1 MNKEF
6 MSAIKQIASAKNISE
21 EVIIEAVKN
30 ALATAYKKD
39 YWNKEQEIEVEL
51 NWDSIEASTVYIVKE
66 VVEEVED
73 SDYEISVK
81 DAQKMKPDAEEW
93 DEIKLDVTPTWYW
106 RVAAQAAKQVIMQ
119 KINEAEKNSIYEKF
133 KWREGTVAYWQ
144 IARIEW
150 TYISVEIDWYSVPF
164 WFKQRIK
171 WEQYKAW
178 RRLSFYLE
186 KVEMTWKWPKIII
199 SRTSPKLLIKL
210 LEREIPEISDWDIEI
225 KAYARD
231 AWNRSKLAII
241 SNDPNIDPVWTCVW
255 FKWARINNIIDEL
268 WGERIDIIE
277 WEENPAKLIAKTLQP
292 AKISK
297 VIIINPENY
306 VDEETWKF
314 IKKRAAIFVDE
325 EERAMAIWKKWQNIT
340 LATWLTWFEL
350 DMYNIEELEA
360 FENKLEELQQ
370 ECESYTFEDKWNSEE
385 KSEE

>member
-6 MSAIKQIASAKNISE
+6 MSAIKQLAAAKNIE
-21 EVIIEAVKN
+21 EELIIEAVKN

-51 NWDSIEASTVYIVKE
+51 NWESIEASTVYLLKE

-73 SDYEISVK
+73 EDYEISVE

-93 DEIKLDVTPTWYW
+93 DEIRLDVTPTWYW

-119 KINEAEKNSIYEKF
+119 KINEAEKNSVYEKF
-133 KWREGTVAYWQ
+133 KWREDTVVYWQ
-144 IARIEW
+144 VSRIEW
-150 TYISVEIDWYSVPF
+150 TYISVEIDWYLVPL

-171 WEQYKAW
+171 WEQYRPW
-178 RRLSFYLE
+178 QRLSFYLD
-186 KVEMTWKWPKIII
+186 KVEMAWKWPKIVI
-199 SRTSPKLLIKL
+199 SRTSKELLIKL
-210 LEREIPEISDWDIEI
+210 LEREIPEIADWDIEI

-231 AWNRSKLAII
+231 AWNRSKLAVI
-241 SNDPNIDPVWTCVW
+241 SHDSNIDPVWTCVW

-268 WGERIDIIE
+268 WWERIDIIE
-277 WEENPAKLIAKTLQP
+277 FEENPAKLIAKTLQP

-314 IKKRAAIFVDE
+314 IKKRAAIFVEE

-350 DMYNIEELEA
+350 DMYNNEELEA
-360 FENKLEELQQ
+360 FESKLEELQQ
-370 ECESYTFEDKWNSEE
+370 ECDSYTFEEE
-385 KSEE
+385 NKEKAE

>member
-6 MSAIKQIASAKNISE
+6 MAAIKQLATAKNIE
-21 EVIIEAVKN
+21 EELIIEAVKN

-51 NWDSIEASTVYIVKE
+51 NWDSIEASTVYVVKE

-73 SDYEISVK
+73 ENYEISVK

-119 KINEAEKNSIYEKF
+119 KINEAEKNSVYEKF
-133 KWREGTVAYWQ
+133 KWREDTVLYWQ
-144 IARIEW
+144 ISRVEW
-150 TYISVEIDWYSVPF
+150 TYISVEIDWYMVPF

-178 RRLSFYLE
+178 QRLSFYLD
-186 KVEMTWKWPKIII
+186 KVEMAWRWPKIVI
-199 SRTSPKLLIKL
+199 SRSAKQLLIKL
-210 LEREIPEISDWDIEI
+210 LEREIPEIADWEIEV

-231 AWNRSKLAII
+231 AWNRSKLAVI

-268 WGERIDIIE
+268 WGERIDILE

-297 VIIINPENY
+297 VIIINDEDY
-306 VDEETWKF
+306 VDEETQKF

-340 LATWLTWFEL
+340 LATNLTWFEL
-350 DMYNIEELEA
+350 DMYNNEELEA
-360 FENKLEELQQ
+360 FEQKLEELEQ
-370 ECESYTFEDKWNSEE
+370 ECVSYTLEENTEEEISE
-385 KSEE
+385 

>member
-6 MSAIKQIASAKNISE
+6 MAAIKQLATAKNISE
-21 EVIIEAVKN
+21 DLIIEAVKN

-51 NWDSIEASTVYIVKE
+51 NWESIEASTVYLLKE

-73 SDYEISVK
+73 EDYEISVK

-93 DEIKLDVTPTWYW
+93 DEIRLDVTPTSYW

-119 KINEAEKNSIYEKF
+119 KINEAEKNSVYEKF
-133 KWREGTVAYWQ
+133 KWREDTVLYWQ
-144 IARIEW
+144 ISRVEW
-150 TYISVEIDWYSVPF
+150 THISVEIDWYLVPF
-164 WFKQRIK
+164 WYKQRIK
-171 WEQYKAW
+171 WELYKAW
-178 RRLSFYLE
+178 QRLSFYLE
-186 KVEMTWKWPKIII
+186 KVEMAWRWPKIVI
-199 SRTSPKLLIKL
+199 SRTSKELLVKL
-210 LEREIPEISDWDIEI
+210 LEREIPEIADWDIEV

-231 AWNRSKLAII
+231 AWNRSKLAVV

-255 FKWARINNIIDEL
+255 FKWSRINNVIDEL

-277 WEENPAKLIAKTLQP
+277 FEENPAKLIAKTLQP

-297 VIIINPENY
+297 VIIINPEWY
-306 VDEETWKF
+306 EDEETWRF
-314 IKKRAAIFVDE
+314 IKKRAAIFVE
-325 EERAMAIWKKWQNIT
+325 EDERAMAIWKKWQNIT

-360 FENKLEELQQ
+360 FENKLAELEQ
-370 ECESYTFEDKWNSEE
+370 ECESYTFNHENEDEDKNED
-385 KSEE
+385 

>member
-6 MSAIKQIASAKNISE
+6 MAAIKQLATAKNIE
-21 EVIIEAVKN
+21 EELIIEAVKN

-51 NWDSIEASTVYIVKE
+51 NWDSIEASTVYVVKE

-73 SDYEISVK
+73 ENYEISVK

-119 KINEAEKNSIYEKF
+119 KINEAEKNSVYEKF
-133 KWREGTVAYWQ
+133 KWREDTVLYWQ
-144 IARIEW
+144 ISRVEW
-150 TYISVEIDWYSVPF
+150 TYISVEIDWYMVPF

-178 RRLSFYLE
+178 QRLSFYLD
-186 KVEMTWKWPKIII
+186 KVEMAWRWPKIVI
-199 SRTSPKLLIKL
+199 SRSAKQLLIKL
-210 LEREIPEISDWDIEI
+210 LEREIPEIADWEIEV

-231 AWNRSKLAII
+231 AWNRSKLAVI

-277 WEENPAKLIAKTLQP
+277 FEENPAKLIAKTLQP
-292 AKISK
+292 AKITK
-297 VIIINPENY
+297 VIIINDEDY
-306 VDEETWKF
+306 VDEETQKF

-340 LATWLTWFEL
+340 LATNLTWFEL
-350 DMYNIEELEA
+350 DMYNNEELEA
-360 FENKLEELQQ
+360 FEQKLEELEQ
-370 ECESYTFEDKWNSEE
+370 ECVSYTLEENTEEEISE
-385 KSEE
+385 